1 METVWSRERF
11 GGPHMPPKA
20 LKKLREA
27 PAKHF
32 ERQGEGGVWLVVANV
47 MVWNPLFLQLSTLV
61 RSRYSYKPPTRKML
75 FSLLKIFISIW
86 MEKSYTFKD
95 QSLEHRLFCVFQA
108 VGNILLQKVQ
118 SQHDSAQAMEHRG
131 LNERTRLHV
140 ESGLFLPITK
150 GRSEPPGEKRTS
162 QAQRDGSQQA
172 TAFLGALVYTGLRPR
187 PRLGDKGWANG
198 ECSQLF

>member
-1 METVWSRERF
+1 
-11 GGPHMPPKA
+11 
-20 LKKLREA
+20 
-27 PAKHF
+27 
-32 ERQGEGGVWLVVANV
+32 
-47 MVWNPLFLQLSTLV
+47 
-61 RSRYSYKPPTRKML
+61 
-75 FSLLKIFISIW
+75 

-95 QSLEHRLFCVFQA
+95 QSLEHRLFCIFQA
-108 VGNILLQKVQ
+108 VGNILLQTVQ
-118 SQHDSAQAMEHRG
+118 SQHDSAQAMEQRG

-187 PRLGDKGWANG
+187 PRLGDKG
-198 ECSQLF
+198 